1 MHTIKIT
8 PNLLYEYQ
16 CTSGKFIRLPNRI
29 ESKLFCPNW
38 NVLAARRIVT
48 RTQAAS
54 SWRWSIKWWDITSL
68 GRECASCGILWRAG
82 DRPIATLVGGSSC
95 CIGSALQHRV
105 HLMTRKLISQ
115 YRLLTSIKDVK
126 IRRRWQITST
136 KAEKCCRT
144 QSPFTELTLTQQT
157 VATTSRVQQIQN
169 NSK

>member
-8 PNLLYEYQ
+8 PNLGLLYEYQ
-16 CTSGKFIRLPNRI
+16 CKPTSGKFIRLSNRI
-29 ESKLFCPNW
+29 ETFLPELEC
-38 NVLAARRIVT
+38 
-48 RTQAAS
+48 S
-54 SWRWSIKWWDITSL
+54 SSEANCHTWRSCIKWWDITSL

-82 DRPIATLVGGSSC
+82 DRPIAALVGGSSC

-105 HLMTRKLISQ
+105 LLMTRKLISQ

-126 IRRRWQITST
+126 IRRRCQITST

-144 QSPFTELTLTQQT
+144 ASPFTELTLTQQT